1 MDAQLKRGL
10 LEVCVLAAIKSEDS
24 YGYKIIKDMK
34 PYIELSEST
43 LYTILKRLESVN
55 MLTVRTAEHGGRLRK
70 WILALRQYRCRVLPR
85 RKQAVG
91 GGEDGRNKRSHHR
104 LPARVVQAM
113 LDILYFLLCGVLGAV
128 FLYWQNSGILR
139 WYLIL
144 GGAIGFFAYSRSLGR
159 WMLPLF
165 QLGISVI
172 RAGMCALY
180 NGILYYPVY
189 MIDRILIELG
199 GLCKKA
205 GNAVVRTVQRRRCRR
220 RIRKILCT
228 EEPVQK
234 KRRPR
239 RQKEKE

>member
-1 MDAQLKRGL
+1 MTAAYEIATEHAILAEASAAGNLRALPAAL
-10 LEVCVLAAIKSEDS
+10 LFGVLLGALYDRFR
-24 YGYKIIKDMK
+24 M
-34 PYIELSEST
+34 LSSALGVREES
-43 LYTILKRLESVN
+43 S
-55 MLTVRTAEHGGRLRK
+55 AEGGRLRK

-91 GGEDGRNKRSHHR
+91 GDEDGRNKRSHHR

-189 MIDRILIELG
+189 MIDRVLYGMGL
-199 GLCKKA
+199 LCKKA
-205 GNAVVRTVQRRRCRR
+205 GNAVVRTIQRRRCRR

-239 RQKEKE
+239 RQKAKE

>member
-1 MDAQLKRGL
+1 MTAAYEIATEHAILAEASAAGNLRALPAAL
-10 LEVCVLAAIKSEDS
+10 LFGVLLGALYDLFR
-24 YGYKIIKDMK
+24 M
-34 PYIELSEST
+34 LSSALGVREESP
-43 LYTILKRLESVN
+43 
-55 MLTVRTAEHGGRLRK
+55 AEGGRLRK
-70 WILALRQYRCRVLPR
+70 WILWLRQYRCRALPR

-91 GGEDGRNKRSHHR
+91 GDEDGRNKRSHHR

-189 MIDRILIELG
+189 MIDRVLYGMGL
-199 GLCKKA
+199 LCKKA
-205 GNAVVRTVQRRRCRR
+205 GNAVVRTIQRRRCRR

-239 RQKEKE
+239 RQKAKE

>member
-1 MDAQLKRGL
+1 MTAAYDIATEHAILAEASAAGNLRAVPAAL
-10 LEVCVLAAIKSEDS
+10 LFGVLLGALYDLFC
-24 YGYKIIKDMK
+24 M
-34 PYIELSEST
+34 LSSALGVREESP
-43 LYTILKRLESVN
+43 
-55 MLTVRTAEHGGRLRK
+55 AEGGRLRK

-91 GGEDGRNKRSHHR
+91 GDEDGRNKRSHRR

-205 GNAVVRTVQRRRCRR
+205 GTAVVRTIQRRRCRR

-228 EEPVQK
+228 EERVQK

-239 RQKEKE
+239 RQKAKE

>member
-1 MDAQLKRGL
+1 MTAAYDIATEHAILAEASAAGNLRALPAAL
-10 LEVCVLAAIKSEDS
+10 LFGVLLGALYDLFR
-24 YGYKIIKDMK
+24 M
-34 PYIELSEST
+34 LSSALGVREESP
-43 LYTILKRLESVN
+43 
-55 MLTVRTAEHGGRLRK
+55 AEGGRLRK
-70 WILALRQYRCRVLPR
+70 WILALRQYRCRTLPGR
-85 RKQAVG
+85 SPSVGDIPKQ
-91 GGEDGRNKRSHHR
+91 RSHHR

-144 GGAIGFFAYSRSLGR
+144 GGAMGFFAYSRSLGR

-189 MIDRILIELG
+189 MIDRVLYGMGL
-199 GLCKKA
+199 LCKKA
-205 GNAVVRTVQRRRCRR
+205 GNAVVRTIQRRRCRR

-239 RQKEKE
+239 RQKAKE